1 MSESPFLHEAS
12 GTIRFWVL
20 IEGELVGASVSR
32 ESLHYRYRPDA
43 RDEDPLETFKTN
55 SAHLEATVRHR
66 VAGGSLKPVLLREF
80 DLRNE
85 LAPGLDAV

>member
-1 MSESPFLHEAS
+1 MSEAPFLHEAS

-43 RDEDPLETFKTN
+43 RDEDPLETFKAN
-55 SAHLEATVRHR
+55 SAQLEAAVRYR

-80 DLRNE
+80 DLRFY
-85 LAPGLDAV
+85 AAAG